1 MNLWL
6 QMVIFRVQNLDCLH
20 SNIDRMMETKAYQGD
35 SSANF
40 TLNFEI
46 IFKFWYIL
54 QDSVKIIGLVAKSCP
69 TLQTHGLRL
78 S

>member
-1 MNLWL
+1 MSLWL
-6 QMVIFRVQNLDCLH
+6 QRVIFRVLELGSFHLQY
-20 SNIDRMMETKAYQGD
+20 SQMMETKVVGD

-69 TLQTHGLRL
+69 TLANTWTAAC
-78 S
+78 